1 VRYKATLS
9 IIVNPRTLIMQYLD
23 PHNKDRESEG
33 RREREREEMGVY
45 PVIDAVSRRTSTWW
59 PPVLSPAGALKESR
73 LPWPEL

>member
-1 VRYKATLS
+1 MRYKATLS

-45 PVIDAVSRRTSTWW
+45 PVIDAVSGRTSTW
-59 PPVLSPAGALKESR
+59 
-73 LPWPEL
+73 